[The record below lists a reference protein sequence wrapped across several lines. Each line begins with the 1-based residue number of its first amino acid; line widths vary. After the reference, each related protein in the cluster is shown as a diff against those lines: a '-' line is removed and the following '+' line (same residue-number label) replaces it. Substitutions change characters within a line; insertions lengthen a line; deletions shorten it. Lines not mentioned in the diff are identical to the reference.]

1 MRARKL
7 TFIRT
12 RIQFTLRDNQNV
24 IRHANVSTTAGI
36 VACKPLRIR
45 KRLACP
51 FGHRNLSRKRGFP
64 FAKRSGQIDGG
75 RDSFAVAP
83 CLLRF

>member
-36 VACKPLRIR
+36 VACKPLRFR
-45 KRLACP
+45 KRRAFP
-51 FGHRNLSRKRGFP
+51 FGHRGLSRKRGF
-64 FAKRSGQIDGG
+64 ASLK
-75 RDSFAVAP
+75 
-83 CLLRF
+83 